1 MSGVQLTKAQSRA
14 VYAVWQRWHESNGS
28 RPGLSGSYREFRR
41 DVKSTFGMDDAVV
54 VQVPGM
60 WLAIEADG
68 YTHS

>member
-1 MSGVQLTKAQSRA
+1 MTRATLTKAQSRA
-14 VYAVWQRWHESNGS
+14 VFTVWKRWHESNGS

-41 DVKSTFGMDDAVV
+41 GVKPTFGMDDAVV

>member
-1 MSGVQLTKAQSRA
+1 MSGVQLTKAQRRA
-14 VYAVWQRWHESNGS
+14 VYTVWHRWHESNGS
-28 RPGLSGSYREFRR
+28 RPGLTGSYREFRR
-41 DVKSTFGMDDAVV
+41 DVKSTFGMDGAVV